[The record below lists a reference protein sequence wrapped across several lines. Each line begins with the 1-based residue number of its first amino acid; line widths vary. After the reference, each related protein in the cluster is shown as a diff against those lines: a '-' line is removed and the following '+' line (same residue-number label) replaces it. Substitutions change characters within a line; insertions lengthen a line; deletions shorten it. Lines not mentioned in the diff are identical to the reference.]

1 MPALHGIVGGLA
13 PSEMAETSALVD
25 PGAREFF
32 PRGDHSAMM
41 KALVAGWSDPAS
53 TRAWSGV
60 PARLLPLLEARG
72 IDVCP
77 VEVRPSRPLVAA
89 ARSLNVVSSY
99 GQLWRERRFLRPLL
113 DRRFATA
120 VDACQPDV
128 ILHIARAW
136 GSPAGSRRRPA
147 PLEILLC
154 DTTWHLMRTFGTAL
168 TGLSAAAMRDL
179 EATERTTLSRM
190 DHIFVLASHV
200 KDDMADWYG
209 ISPDRISVVG
219 TGPGGA
225 TPYMGSKDFA
235 HGHVLF
241 VAKGTHPDKGASLLI
256 EAFKATREQLP
267 DRRLVMVGRDDLV
280 PIARSDPRI
289 EVTGYISRER
299 LQRFFESAALFAMTA
314 YNEPLGMVYLEALV
328 TQTPVLGL
336 DRRALPEITK
346 NGRFG
351 FLVSDAHPAAVGDA
365 LVNALSDPARLA
377 LMGRE
382 GQAHVL
388 GSYSW
393 DSMANTIATRMIGL
407 AANA

>member
-1 MPALHGIVGGLA
+1 MV
-13 PSEMAETSALVD
+13 
-25 PGAREFF
+25 
-32 PRGDHSAMM
+32 
-41 KALVAGWSDPAS
+41 KAIVAGWSDPAS

-60 PARLLPLLEARG
+60 PARLLPLLEAQG
-72 IDVCP
+72 IDVRP

-99 GQLWRERRFLRPLL
+99 GQLWRDRGFLRPAL
-113 DRRFATA
+113 DRGLSAA
-120 VDACQPDV
+120 VDARQPDV

-136 GSPAGSRRRPA
+136 ASPANSRGRPT
-147 PLEILLC
+147 PPELLLC
-154 DTTWHLMRTFGTAL
+154 DTTWHLDRMFCTAL
-168 TGLSAAAMRDL
+168 TGLSAAATRDL
-179 EATERTTLSRM
+179 EENERTTLSRM
-190 DHIFVLASHV
+190 SHIFVLAGHV
-200 KDDMADWYG
+200 KDDMVDWYG
-209 ISPDRISVVG
+209 ISPDRVTVAG
-219 TGPGGA
+219 AGPGGA
-225 TPYMGSKDFA
+225 TPYMGPKDFER
-235 HGHVLF
+235 GHVLF

-256 EAFKATREQLP
+256 EAFKSTHEQLP
-267 DRRLVMVGRDDLV
+267 DRRLFMVGRDDLV

-299 LQRFFESAALFAMTA
+299 LQRLFESAALFAMTA

-336 DRRALPEITK
+336 DRRALPEITM

-351 FLVSDAHPAAVGDA
+351 FLVSDARPAAVGDA

-388 GSYSW
+388 ASYNW